1 MPFSSETAA
10 GARPAERALV
20 PGASLQQRVR
30 RIGLVAGPIAAALL
44 YLALPHEYRAAN
56 GELTPFT
63 QAGRATLAMMAW
75 MAAWWMTEAVEIEVT
90 ALLPIALFPL
100 FGIMP
105 LGRTTA
111 NYGADVI
118 YLFLGGF
125 VIALAI
131 ARWGL
136 DRRIAITTLRMV
148 GTRPKAI
155 VAGTMGA
162 TAFISM
168 WVSNTATA
176 AMMIPIVLS
185 VVDVALRRR
194 TGRGLAEHGGIPDS
208 DRDMRNFALSAL
220 LGVAYASSIG
230 GLGTIIGSPPN
241 GILVRFVE
249 QSAGVRVSFLEWMT
263 IGVPTVLVFLPLAW
277 ALNTMVMFPSGMTE
291 IEGGREYVR
300 DEWAK
305 LGPLNGGEKATLAVF
320 AVTVMLWMTAPLLA
334 QWKPGG
340 FAPFAG
346 LSDAGIAVAAAI
358 ALFLIPADR
367 EKGTCVIDWATAAK
381 LPWGVLILFGGGLA
395 LASATE
401 ANGVPQYIGSLAAG
415 FAGWPVWAVL
425 IAIVAL
431 MVFMSELTS
440 NTAQVATMLPIL
452 AALAPVL
459 GVPPGLLLVP
469 ATVAAS
475 CAFMMPV
482 GTPPNAIVF
491 GTGLVRMPQMMKAGL
506 WLNLTGILVIFA
518 LTWLV
523 YEPVL
528 KAMR

>member
-1 MPFSSETAA
+1 M
-10 GARPAERALV
+10 
-20 PGASLQQRVR
+20 ASVSTLQQRVR
-30 RIGLVAGPIAAALL
+30 LVGLVSGPLLALL
-44 YLALPHEYRAAN
+44 LHFTLPTEYRAAD
-56 GELTPFT
+56 GAAVPFT
-63 QAGRATLAMMAW
+63 PAGRATLGMMAW

-90 ALLPIALFPL
+90 ALLPIAVFPL
-100 FGIMP
+100 LGIMP

-125 VIALAI
+125 VLALAI

-136 DRRIAITTLRMV
+136 DRRIAFLTLRLV

-176 AMMIPIVLS
+176 AMMVPIVLS
-185 VVDVALRRR
+185 VLDVALRRR
-194 TGRGLAEHGGIPDS
+194 TGKKLAEPGGIPEA

-220 LGVAYASSIG
+220 LGVAYAASIG

-249 QSAGVRVSFLEWMT
+249 QTSGVRVTFLEWML
-263 IGVPTVLVFLPLAW
+263 IGVPAMLTFLPLAW
-277 ALNTMVMFPSGMTE
+277 AMNTLVLFPSRMAE

-300 DEWAK
+300 QEWAK
-305 LGPLNGGEKATLAVF
+305 LGPLNRGERATLAVF
-320 AVTVMLWMTAPLLA
+320 AVTVLLWMTSPLLA
-334 QWKPGG
+334 GVTIG
-340 FAPFAG
+340 DMAPLAK

-358 ALFLIPADR
+358 ALFLIPVDR
-367 EKGTCVIDWATAAK
+367 EKGEYVMDWATAAK

-395 LASATE
+395 LAAATE
-401 ANGVPQYIGSLAAG
+401 ANGVPGFIGSLAAG
-415 FAGWPVWAVL
+415 FAGWPFWAIL
-425 IAIVAL
+425 LAIVAI

-452 AALAPVL
+452 AALGPVL
-459 GVPPGLLLVP
+459 GVPAGVLLVP

-491 GTGLVRMPQMMKAGL
+491 GTGLVRMPQMMKAGF
-506 WLNLTGILVIFA
+506 WLNIAGIVVIFA
-518 LTWLV
+518 LTFAV
-523 YEPVL
+523 FMPVL
-528 KAMR
+528 RVLR